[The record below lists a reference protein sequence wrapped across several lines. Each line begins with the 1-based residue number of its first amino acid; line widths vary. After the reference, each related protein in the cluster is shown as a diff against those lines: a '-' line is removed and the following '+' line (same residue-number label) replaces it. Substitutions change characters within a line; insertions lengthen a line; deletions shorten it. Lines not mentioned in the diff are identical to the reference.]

1 MTTFSLA
8 STSAIWKRNKRTLR
22 FNIQRRIY
30 HAFTTPGSISS
41 PVTCIRIISRRNSQ
55 RSSDCLASPSNII
68 WRTSSHAWQKMRSN
82 RRRLAW
88 HGTAPATAWTER
100 SGAAN
105 SCSSK
110 EMDLSN
116 ASRISDNFDYRA
128 AIARLR
134 SRVVARLGLLYEI
147 FGDGAWDFPQLVA
160 DLSEQEKS
168 LLRQMLEKQ
177 INAPLTSSVGRLF
190 DAVAALVGLRQ
201 TASFEG
207 QAAMELE
214 FTRQGGVADAYSFV
228 VTATAANRGGLGT
241 SRSGTP

>member
-1 MTTFSLA
+1 
-8 STSAIWKRNKRTLR
+8 
-22 FNIQRRIY
+22 
-30 HAFTTPGSISS
+30 
-41 PVTCIRIISRRNSQ
+41 
-55 RSSDCLASPSNII
+55 
-68 WRTSSHAWQKMRSN
+68 MRSN

-105 SCSSK
+105 SYSSK

-116 ASRISDNFDYRA
+116 ASRISDNFGYRA

-134 SRVVARLGLLYEI
+134 SRVA
-147 FGDGAWDFPQLVA
+147 APWDCFTRSSATAHGISHQLMA

-201 TASFEG
+201 ASSFEG

-214 FTRQGGVADAYSFV
+214 FTRRKHI
-228 VTATAANRGGLGT
+228 RGCVFIHGD
-241 SRSGTP
+241 R